1 MKGEAFARLAFI
13 RRERKKNRGGGER
26 KDESSISR
34 AAALRANRSAF
45 DSNGHL

>member
-1 MKGEAFARLAFI
+1 MKGEASARLAFI
-13 RRERKKNRGGGER
+13 RRETKKNRGRGGE
-26 KDESSISR
+26 DESSISR